1 MSLKTPAPAMHNPFQ
16 PGSGVEPPHLAGR
29 DLDVKTF
36 RECLEKARD
45 GRSPGPIALLAPR
58 GQGKTALMNRMAAEA
73 VKLGA
78 VRLRLSP
85 ASVPAS
91 GDLLDALSSAAH
103 GGGVP
108 VRRNESWEGGMGV
121 PGVAKGGASR
131 TVVSEIRHSFAEAC
145 ARASSGAP
153 LLIMVDEAHTLSVE
167 TGRLLIQC
175 EQDAR
180 GEGAKTQ
187 LVIAGTP
194 DLHAHVGK
202 MRVTFWDRLGNRL
215 RQLQLLNER
224 DAIDVIEK
232 PLQRLR
238 GVRLAPE
245 THQEVMDWT
254 SGYPYFLQLL
264 GEALWEVAPMKAQT
278 ITKDDLREAERPFK
292 SGKNAY
298 YNQRFD
304 ELVKDGLLGAA
315 LATAIVQRAP
325 NQKPMSRLRLD
336 EACRCGAKLSLG
348 ADADAPT
355 RTGVE
360 IGELLQ
366 HRGFVWRADPAKDEL
381 IPGIP
386 SLIDHVHE
394 RVLADFP
401 DAEAK
406 LLKDARFRRI
416 CPQSQSRTPPTT

>member
-1 MSLKTPAPAMHNPFQ
+1 MNNPFQ

-29 DLDVKTF
+29 DTDVKTF

-45 GRSPGPIALLAPR
+45 GRSPEPIALLAPR

-73 VKLGA
+73 AKLGA

-85 ASVPAS
+85 ASVPAP
-91 GDLLDALSSAAH
+91 GDLLDALSGAAH

-108 VRRNESWEGGMGV
+108 VRRNESWDGGIGV

-131 TVVSEIRHSFAEAC
+131 TVVSEIRHLFADAC

-153 LLIMVDEAHTLSVE
+153 LLIMVDEAHTLSLE
-167 TGRLLIQC
+167 TGRLLFQS

-187 LVIAGTP
+187 LIIAGTP
-194 DLHAHVGK
+194 DLHAHVEK
-202 MRVTFWDRLGNRL
+202 MRVTFWDRLGSRL

-232 PLQRLR
+232 PLQQLR

-245 THQEVMDWT
+245 THQEIMDWT

-264 GEALWEVAPMKAQT
+264 GEALWEVAPAKAQT
-278 ITKDDLREAERPFK
+278 ITKDDLRKAEHPFK
-292 SGKNAY
+292 SSKNAY

-315 LATAIVQRAP
+315 LATAIVQRDP
-325 NQKPMSRLRLD
+325 NQKAMSRLRLD

-366 HRGFVWRADPAKDEL
+366 HKGFVWRADPAQDEL

-386 SLIDHVHE
+386 TLIDHIHE
-394 RVLADFP
+394 RVLVDFP

-416 CPQSQSRTPPTT
+416 CLQSQSRTSP